1 VTANTVNKLYEWL
14 KPEERFR
21 LILAAG
27 ARGDMAERDRLSNTS
42 RLLALKIRDF
52 VPWAQ
57 AFSEVSM
64 IIFMGLVEEAAE
76 YQEALLDW
84 SKVYRKLHQS
94 ANQAQALAEEDDEET
109 DAASAESPEPAELS
123 EDEKSENFLFEAH
136 LAAGFILKTKLD
148 GWKLFCE
155 RLNVPALV
163 IWEVLPGYERLA
175 AIIKQVEG
183 TKAKRGAAFPP
194 GGMMRF
200 LRENRPAG
208 RPEPTE
214 AGLISAEKIAKELE
228 EMFRDTV
235 QKHGG

>member
-27 ARGDMAERDRLSNTS
+27 ARGDIAERDRLSSTS
-42 RLLALKIRDF
+42 RLLALRIRDF

-94 ANQAQALAEEDDEET
+94 ANQAQALDEDEEA
-109 DAASAESPEPAELS
+109 DAASADPSEPAEPS

-136 LAAGFILKTKLD
+136 LAAGFILKTKFD

-155 RLNVPALV
+155 RLNVPALT

-175 AIIKQVEG
+175 AIVKQVEG
-183 TKAKRGAAFPP
+183 TKAKRGAAFLP

-200 LRENRPAG
+200 LREYRPAG
-208 RPEPTE
+208 HPEPTE
-214 AGLISAEKIAKELE
+214 AGLISAEKIARELD

-235 QKHGG
+235 KKHGG